1 MIHVLVIQERFRE
14 LVDEKKGKEGRSAAS
29 IFAEITDKIGFKDVN
44 NVNGWYY
51 RGNRISPEYVS
62 SLAEYFNVDELYLL
76 GKYKKETGEL
86 LQTLQDEPRR
96 GETDASEYMGISSYY
111 VAWVR
116 GLPSSVKKVLDIMI
130 QYPDFFENILD
141 TICECYS
148 LPQKIEENERELSS
162 ISPKMQ
168 IKAVEPS
175 NIPNYKIATKTE
187 VGMLT
192 KDKLQELKG
201 LFAQQRPLRM
211 DLYTQVITLVD
222 AIAPRQEEP
231 AELIESAE
239 ETVKKSLTV
248 PHLMQKED
256 WDLLNR
262 IYEEYPELAPKDK
275 S

>member
-1 MIHVLVIQERFRE
+1 M
-14 LVDEKKGKEGRSAAS
+14 
-29 IFAEITDKIGFKDVN
+29 
-44 NVNGWYY
+44 NGWYY